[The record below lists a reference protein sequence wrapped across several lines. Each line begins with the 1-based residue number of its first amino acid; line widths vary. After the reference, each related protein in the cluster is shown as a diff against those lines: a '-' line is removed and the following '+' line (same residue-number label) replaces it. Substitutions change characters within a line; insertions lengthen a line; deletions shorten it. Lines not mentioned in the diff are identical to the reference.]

1 VGQKV
6 HPIGFRL
13 GVTKDWASKWYAGK
27 KAEYA
32 DLLHEDIAI
41 RKAVLGISRDAGIAR
56 VEIDRWSN
64 QITVTIHTARP
75 GIVIGR
81 GGQRVE
87 ELRRQLEAQ
96 TGKRIRLNI
105 HELRYPEIEAQLVA
119 RSIADQIERRV
130 SYRRAMSQAVQ
141 RALQRGALGIKVRVS
156 GRLGG
161 AEIARS
167 QTERSGRVPLH
178 TLRANIDYGFT
189 EANTAMGRIGVK
201 VWIYKGDVVEAR
213 SEIRVA
219 EPEA

>member
-1 VGQKV
+1 MGQKV

-13 GVTKDWASKWYAGK
+13 GVTKDWQSKWYAGRSPQ
-27 KAEYA
+27 YA

-41 RKAVLGISRDAGIAR
+41 RKAVTGVSRDAGIAR

-64 QITVTIHTARP
+64 QVTVTIHTARP

-87 ELRRQLEAQ
+87 ELRRSLEAK
-96 TGKRIRLNI
+96 TSKRIRLNI
-105 HELRYPEIEAQLVA
+105 HELRHPEVEAQLVA

-141 RALQRGALGIKVRVS
+141 RALQRGALGIKVRCS

-161 AEIARS
+161 AEIART
-167 QTERSGRVPLH
+167 QWERSGRVPLH
-178 TLRANIDYGFT
+178 TLRADIDYGFT
-189 EANTAMGRIGVK
+189 EAKTAMGRIGVK
-201 VWIYKGDVVEAR
+201 VWIYKGEVVEQR
-213 SEIRVA
+213 SEIRIA